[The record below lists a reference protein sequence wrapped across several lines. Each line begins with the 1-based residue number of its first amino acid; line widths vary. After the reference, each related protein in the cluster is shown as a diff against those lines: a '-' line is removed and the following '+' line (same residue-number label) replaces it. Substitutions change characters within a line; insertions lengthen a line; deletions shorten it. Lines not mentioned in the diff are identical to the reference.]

1 MNEQKQ
7 SNDLSV
13 VLETSSLPDDIRVV
27 ENGLQNF
34 NRQYAPDEGFLPLNI
49 FLRRG
54 DGTVYGGLLGNTYW
68 GWLHIRVLWIDDTLR
83 GQGYGCRL
91 VRMAEEEAFRRG
103 CHHAHLD
110 TMSFQAQ
117 PFYERLGYSEFGC
130 LDNLPIG
137 HKRIF
142 LQKSLR

>member
-1 MNEQKQ
+1 MPEQKQ
-7 SNDLSV
+7 SPDISI
-13 VLETSSLPDDIRVV
+13 VLETSFKPDDIHVV
-27 ENGLQNF
+27 EQGLENF
-34 NRQYAPDEGFLPLNI
+34 NRRFAPDECLLPLNI

-54 DGTVYGGLLGNTYW
+54 DGTVFGGLLGNTYW
-68 GWLHIRVLWIDDTLR
+68 GWLHIRILWIDDTLR
-83 GQGYGCRL
+83 GQGYGSRL
-91 VRMAEEEAFRRG
+91 VRLAEEEAIRRG

-117 PFYERLGYSEFGC
+117 PFYEKLGYSVFGC
-130 LDNLPIG
+130 LNNLPEN